1 MAPQQ
6 SITNL
11 RSGQRMIFR
20 QTAKDTNGQ
29 LLEIETFNPPSAEKE
44 PEHIHPKQESS
55 AEVLSGEVRFSING
69 RVQIVKAG
77 EKIDIPPGVPHYFWN
92 EGPMEAHT
100 IQRFTPALTIEQFLR
115 SYFALANA
123 GKLDNNGMPPL
134 LITSHL
140 GLQHQD
146 DIRVTMPPWIVQK
159 ILYTI
164 LIPVRVIL
172 RNTKR

>member
-6 SITNL
+6 TITNL

-29 LLEIETFNPPSAEKE
+29 LLEIETFNPPSTEKE

-77 EKIDIPPGVPHYFWN
+77 ETIVIPPGVPH
-92 EGPMEAHT
+92 
-100 IQRFTPALTIEQFLR
+100 
-115 SYFALANA
+115 
-123 GKLDNNGMPPL
+123 
-134 LITSHL
+134 
-140 GLQHQD
+140 
-146 DIRVTMPPWIVQK
+146 
-159 ILYTI
+159 
-164 LIPVRVIL
+164 
-172 RNTKR
+172 